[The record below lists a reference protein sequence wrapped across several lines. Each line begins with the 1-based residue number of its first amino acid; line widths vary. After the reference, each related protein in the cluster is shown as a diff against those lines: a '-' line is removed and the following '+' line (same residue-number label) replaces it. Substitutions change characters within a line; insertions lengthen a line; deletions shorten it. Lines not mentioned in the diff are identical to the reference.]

1 MENSVECDISDDL
14 LFPCDDIVSTSLEN
28 KSIVFTEIEKQLD
41 SSSSSSLLEELE
53 NKCVYNKVL
62 REMMI
67 YSLHKKYINRIYQ
80 SVLYQLIRERRMR
93 EYSRLYHS
101 LISSF

>member
-1 MENSVECDISDDL
+1 MENSVESSACDDML

-28 KSIVFTEIEKQLD
+28 KSVIFADIENQLETD
-41 SSSSSSLLEELE
+41 HSNMLEELQT
-53 NKCVYNKVL
+53 KFGYNKVL
-62 REMMI
+62 REIMI

-93 EYSRLYHS
+93 EYSKFYYS
-101 LISSF
+101 LIS